1 MTFGQKLSALRR
13 GRGYSQE
20 QLAEA
25 IHVSRQAVSKWESEA
40 AMPDTD
46 NVLQLSR
53 LFGVSTDYLLRED
66 WEEDRPLSAG
76 ASQGKGVEQEEH
88 WPLTMMLLVA
98 AEALALFWQ
107 LMGSLVYQN
116 HLIPLLGMTVHI
128 LAIVC
133 FEAIFQRHRREDGAR
148 EGDGREERGPGV
160 RGAAD
165 DLAGRFLPDVDAQK
179 VEMVAIGDLFA
190 GQYPS
195 DDDLG
200 RARKGGEG
208 IDLGPGLR
216 EGVGDLLVACL
227 L

>member
-13 GRGYSQE
+13 GRGYSLE

-88 WPLTMMLLVA
+88 WPLIMMLLVA
-98 AEALALFWQ
+98 AEAIALFWQ

-148 EGDGREERGPGV
+148 EQRRWFYRVSVWLTALFPCSFVLRFFWALYPWPASSLVVAASPLLLYLPLCLAVTLLLRRPSADKGP
-160 RGAAD
+160 
-165 DLAGRFLPDVDAQK
+165 
-179 VEMVAIGDLFA
+179 
-190 GQYPS
+190 
-195 DDDLG
+195 
-200 RARKGGEG
+200 
-208 IDLGPGLR
+208 
-216 EGVGDLLVACL
+216 ACS
-227 L
+227 